1 MDPSTVLC
9 ATETCPD
16 KGRVGAG
23 NSGIHRQKTRRYR
36 CKTCGDTFSATTGT
50 PYDRLHQDAWLM
62 TVVLILL
69 THGCPPQAIVAA
81 CGLDERTVRAW
92 LHRAGAHCAAVPG
105 HLVEAGQVEGG
116 QVQADEIRVKVRGG
130 VVWQAMAVDVFSRLW
145 LGGVVSRTRDGV
157 LVTRLLERVRA
168 CVATRAILLCVDG
181 FVAYVGAAR
190 SVFRE
195 PVYTRKRGRPRLVL
209 PDGFLLAQVVKSR
222 TGRRLAE
229 VTRRVVVG
237 TPEAVARVIAA
248 TRGGTQINT
257 AYIETTERDLP
268 RAPGPL
274 DPTGTRDRAGAGPGG
289 ERPVARRLR
298 LHRLLDSREPAP
310 ARQRWPQV
318 AGAHTGHGGG
328 TDRPCVDAR
337 RGAALPRPAPRA
349 HAHLETTARPP
360 TRSWPSPPLHR
371 TPCAPT
377 DGEGRMTTL
386 PWGGT
391 GVHQSKSLF

>member
-1 MDPSTVLC
+1 MSVSSNGP
-9 ATETCPD
+9 
-16 KGRVGAG
+16 
-23 NSGIHRQKTRRYR
+23 NIGIHSQKKRRYR

-50 PYDRLHQDAWLM
+50 PYDRLHKDAWLM

-81 CGLDERTVRAW
+81 FGLDERTVSAW
-92 LHRAGAHCAAVPG
+92 VHRAGAHCAAVHG

-116 QVQADEIRVKVRGG
+116 QVQADEIRVTVRGG

-257 AYIETTERDLP
+257 AYSERLNATF
-268 RAPGPL
+268 RAHLAPLTRRGRGIAHGPAL
-274 DPTGTRDRAGAGPGG
+274 VESGLWLVGCAYNVCWTH
-289 ERPVARRLR
+289 ESLRLR
-298 LHRLLDSREPAP
+298 AIGGRRWLERTPAMAAGLTDHVWTLEDVLRYPVPPRERTLTSKPRRGRRRDQGRLLPFPA
-310 ARQRWPQV
+310 
-318 AGAHTGHGGG
+318 
-328 TDRPCVDAR
+328 
-337 RGAALPRPAPRA
+337 RPAPPTGRA
-349 HAHLETTARPP
+349 A
-360 TRSWPSPPLHR
+360 
-371 TPCAPT
+371 
-377 DGEGRMTTL
+377 
-386 PWGGT
+386 
-391 GVHQSKSLF
+391 